1 MELSQI
7 FTANPLHQR
16 PRRKFLKEELNHLT
30 SHDQA
35 LFEQFGQGPIVTPA
49 YSFIHHAIED
59 YAFRLPNTIACI
71 YEGESITYKEL
82 NDSAEKVA
90 QLLTLHGVQSGDRI
104 ALFLQRSIP
113 MVIGILG
120 ILKVGAAYVP
130 QDSRITPKTQLA
142 HVLKMTD
149 AKMVFTLSHLFETM
163 PDELTQRCI
172 ALDDFLK
179 NQEMLA
185 VSEMDIKRRRLKPD
199 NDDICFVLFTS
210 GTTGMPNGVQ
220 VTHKNVCNILL
231 TDPGSLGMC
240 PGLKVSQI
248 LNIAFDMAAWEIL
261 GALSHGATLVI
272 RGKDIQATAE
282 KVDIIIATPSIL
294 GSINADE
301 CKNVKFVAVAGEPCP
316 QPLADRWSEFCTF
329 YNSCGPTEVT
339 IVNTMQDYQGVGSKL
354 TIGVPT
360 PNNTVYILDEN
371 LKACAIG
378 EIGEMWGGG
387 DCVSAG
393 YLKNDSLTIERYKP
407 DPFLANGRMMFR
419 TRDLGRWTADGQL
432 EHFGRTDDQVKI
444 RGFRVELDAVSG
456 ALESVDGCKQAV
468 TLKLDSRNLVA
479 FVRPSTVD
487 IEVAKQMVA
496 VKLPYYCVPS
506 LVIAVDEFPMSSR
519 GKIDKRALTVAAVK
533 IQEKEIKDLT
543 SSATNPEAAV

>member
-7 FTANPLHQR
+7 FTTNPLQHR
-16 PRRKFLKEELNHLT
+16 PRRKFLKDELGHLST
-30 SHDQA
+30 NDQM
-35 LFEQFGQGPIVTPA
+35 LFEEFGQGPIVAPS

-59 YAFRLPNTIACI
+59 YAFKQPQAMACI

-90 QLLTLHGVQSGDRI
+90 QLLTLHGIKSGDRV

-130 QDSRITPKTQLA
+130 QDSRITPKGQLA
-142 HVLKMTD
+142 HVLKMTE

-163 PDELTQRCI
+163 PDGLSQRCI

-179 NQEMLA
+179 NQEMLS
-185 VSEMDIKRRRLKPD
+185 VPELVVKQRRHKID

-231 TDPGSLGMC
+231 TDPGSMGMR

-282 KVDIIIATPSIL
+282 KVDVIIATPSIL
-294 GSINADE
+294 GTINADL
-301 CKNVKFVAVAGEPCP
+301 CGQVKFVAVAGEPCP
-316 QPLADRWSEFCTF
+316 QPLADRWAKFCTF

-339 IVNTMQDYQGVGSKL
+339 IVNTMQDYQGEGTQL
-354 TIGVPT
+354 TIGIPT

-371 LKACAIG
+371 LKPCAIG

-393 YLKNDSLTIERYKP
+393 YLKNEALTAERYKA
-407 DPFLANGRMMFR
+407 DPFLGNGRKMFR
-419 TRDLGRWTADGQL
+419 TRDLGRWTKDGQL

-456 ALESVDGCKQAV
+456 ALESVAGCKQAV

-479 FVRPSTVD
+479 FVRPSTVN
-487 IEVAKQMVA
+487 IEAAKQMVA
-496 VKLPYYCVPS
+496 AKLPYYCVPS
-506 LVIAVDEFPMSSR
+506 LVIAVDEFPMTSR
-519 GKIDKRALTVAAVK
+519 GKIDKRVLTITAVEV
-533 IQEKEIKDLT
+533 QEKEINV
-543 SSATNPEAAV
+543 SAVETGAAV